1 MKEFV
6 EFELTKEFRDR
17 FQEALDQHD
26 ALFIQESLTDVNP
39 ADITSL
45 LYEFNAEE
53 SKYVLNILP
62 LDIRAQIINDLDSE
76 TRLGFLKT
84 YTPAE
89 ITEVVNLLDSDDAA
103 DILNELAIKT
113 SEEVIAGLDP
123 VLRSQVI
130 DLLRYDENVAGGLMA
145 KELIKARSNWSVVQC
160 VEEIRKQAENVTKFY
175 TIFVVDESDKL
186 LGKVAL
192 QDIVISDANKLV
204 ADIYEQDI
212 VSVETYLPDTEVAE
226 IMKRYDLESVP
237 VVNVQGHLVG
247 RITIDDIV
255 DVITEQADEERQLM
269 SGITEDVEEDDTV
282 WKNTRAR
289 LPWLLIG
296 IFGGM
301 LSARFMG
308 LFEMELARVTAIAFF
323 VPLIQATGGNVGIQ
337 SSSLIVQSL
346 ASSGFVFDGL
356 WQRLTKVIFVA
367 LLNGIFLSIIVFAAN
382 ILLIGNQQLSLT
394 VSIALFAVVVFA
406 SLVGTITPLILD
418 RFGFNPAV
426 ASGPFITTINDLLG
440 LTVYFLTVR
449 ILLTLHCLFK
459 VMQGCWR
466 LR

>member
-17 FQEALDQHD
+17 FQEALDQKD
-26 ALFIQESLTDVNP
+26 NGFIRESLKDINP
-39 ADITSL
+39 VDITSL
-45 LYEFNAEE
+45 LYEFNADE
-53 SKYVLNILP
+53 SKYT
-62 LDIRAQIINDLDSE
+62 LDILDLEIRAAIIKDLDSD
-76 TRLGFLKT
+76 TRKTFLKV
-84 YTPAE
+84 YTPLE
-89 ITEVVNLLDSDDAA
+89 ISNIVNLLDSDDAA
-103 DILNELAIKT
+103 DILNELPIKV
-113 SEEVIAGLDP
+113 SEEVLSGLDP
-123 VLRSQVI
+123 VVHAQVI

-145 KELIKARSNWSVVQC
+145 KELIKARNHWTVVQC
-160 VEEIRKQAENVTKFY
+160 VEEIRKQAEQVEKFY
-175 TIFVVDESDKL
+175 TVFVVDEQDKL

-192 QDIVISDANKLV
+192 QDLVISDANKRV
-204 ADIYEQDI
+204 ADIIEDV
-212 VSVETYLPDTEVAE
+212 VSVETYLSDTEVAE
-226 IMKRYDLESVP
+226 IMKKYDLESVP
-237 VVNVQGHLVG
+237 VVNVQGQLVG

-255 DVITEQADEERQLM
+255 DVITEQADEDRQLM

-308 LFEMELARVTAIAFF
+308 LFEEELTRITAIAFF

-337 SSSLIVQSL
+337 SSSLVVQSL
-346 ASSGFVFDGL
+346 ASTGYVDEGL
-356 WQRLTKVIFVA
+356 WKRLSKVLFVA
-367 LLNGIFLSIIVFAAN
+367 LLNGFFLSVVVFGGN
-382 ILLIGNQQLSLT
+382 WLLFGNQQLSFV
-394 VSIALFAVVVFA
+394 VSLALFSVVVFA

-440 LTVYFLTVR
+440 LTMYFLTVTV
-449 ILLTLHCLFK
+449 LL
-459 VMQGCWR
+459 
-466 LR
+466 